1 MGVPVRFEVS
11 KVLDAIEA
19 RLTTDPAMAR
29 AVVDLS
35 EVARY
40 ADLDG
45 GRPASLLRLG
55 LVIDALGRHVAE
67 EEVPVYAVAPR
78 ALLSDADLTSNER
91 MVVRRWA
98 DDGVVEV
105 VPELD
110 DRVLEVAELIGLPV
124 LSRSRA
130 EQFRDRRPWVDEPG
144 RLLAAV
150 PGAGGPVLVARVGR
164 GEVPAVGEP
173 SPMGA
178 KLLARV
184 WRCPESNCSNFGGG
198 DSDSPFADMRKLT
211 SPVAQP
217 PPTLKAGVPTCPRHG
232 TRLSDAGPRPAVE
245 VLSVR
250 IDDVIRRRFVVSAD
264 KPVVVGRAPGSS
276 DSPRGPK
283 DQAPVPGTAPEGGD
297 GVMLGQWLTDDARKW
312 ISRGHAR
319 FALDGEDLT
328 VQDVSTNGTGIRPGG
343 SDDDDQR
350 ITLDRGE
357 VRKLDPDDVVELYA
371 GVNVGRARLWA
382 SGGVSQPNSV
392 MAEAPTMAI
401 RKFER

>member
-1 MGVPVRFEVS
+1 VRFEVS

-19 RLTTDPAMAR
+19 RLTTDPALAR

-35 EVARY
+35 EVVRY

-45 GRPASLLRLG
+45 GRPASMLRLG
-55 LVIDALGRHVAE
+55 LVVDALGRHVAE
-67 EEVPVYAVAPR
+67 ENVPVYAVAPR

-98 DDGVVEV
+98 DDGKVEV
-105 VPELD
+105 VPQLG
-110 DRVLEVAELIGLPV
+110 DRVLEVAELLGLTV
-124 LSRSRA
+124 LTRSRA
-130 EQFRDRRPWVDEPG
+130 EQFREARPWVEEPG

-150 PGAGGPVLVARVGR
+150 PGAGGPVLVARIGR
-164 GEVPAVGEP
+164 GEVPAVGER

-178 KLLARV
+178 RMLARV
-184 WRCPESNCSNFGGG
+184 WRCPESNCSSFGGVGG
-198 DSDSPFADMRKLT
+198 DSDSPFADMRTVT

-217 PPTLKAGVPTCPRHG
+217 PPSLRAGVPTCPRHG
-232 TRLSDAGPRPAVE
+232 TKLTDAGPRPAVE

-250 IDDVIRRRFVVSAD
+250 IDGVIRQRFVVSTET
-264 KPVVVGRAPGSS
+264 PIVVGRAPEG
-276 DSPRGPK
+276 DS
-283 DQAPVPGTAPEGGD
+283 
-297 GVMLGQWLTDDARKW
+297 GVMLGQWLTEDARKW

-319 FALDGEDLT
+319 FSLAGDTLT

-343 SDDDDQR
+343 SIDDDER
-350 ITLDRGE
+350 VTLNRDETR
-357 VRKLDPDDVVELYA
+357 VLAPADVVELYA
-371 GVNVGRARLWA
+371 GVNVGRARMWA
-382 SGGVSQPNSV
+382 TGGVSQPHSV

>member
-1 MGVPVRFEVS
+1 VRFEVS

-19 RLTTDPAMAR
+19 RLTTDPALAR

-35 EVARY
+35 EVVRY

-45 GRPASLLRLG
+45 GRPASMLRLG

-67 EEVPVYAVAPR
+67 ENVPVYAVAPR
-78 ALLSDADLTSNER
+78 GLLSDADLTSNER

-105 VPELD
+105 VPQVG
-110 DRVLEVAELIGLPV
+110 DRVLEVAELLGLPV
-124 LSRSRA
+124 LTRSRA
-130 EQFRDRRPWVDEPG
+130 EQFRDGRPWVDEPG

-164 GEVPAVGEP
+164 GEVPAASDP

-184 WRCPESNCSNFGGG
+184 WRCSESNCSAFGGG
-198 DSDSPFADMRKLT
+198 DSDSPFADMRKVI

-217 PPTLKAGVPTCPRHG
+217 PATLRAGVPSCPRHG
-232 TRLSDAGPRPAVE
+232 TKLTDAGPRPHVE

-250 IDDVIRRRFVVSAD
+250 IDGVIRQRFVVSEGQ
-264 KPVVVGRAPGSS
+264 PVVVGRAP
-276 DSPRGPK
+276 
-283 DQAPVPGTAPEGGD
+283 EGG
-297 GVMLGQWLTDDARKW
+297 GIMLGQWLTDDARKW
-312 ISRGHAR
+312 ISRGHAK
-319 FALDGEDLT
+319 FSLDGTELT
-328 VQDVSTNGTGIRPGG
+328 VQDVSTNGTGVRPGG
-343 SDDDDQR
+343 STDDDDR
-350 ITLDRGE
+350 VTLARDE
-357 VRKLDPDDVVELYA
+357 VRTLAAEDVVELYA
-371 GVNVGRARLWA
+371 GVNVGRARMWA
-382 SGGVSQPNSV
+382 TGGVSQPASV
-392 MAEAPTMAI
+392 MSDAPTMAI

>member
-1 MGVPVRFEVS
+1 VRFEVS

-19 RLTTDPAMAR
+19 RLTTDPALAR

-35 EVARY
+35 EIVRY

-45 GRPASLLRLG
+45 GRPASMLRLG
-55 LVIDALGRHVAE
+55 LVIDALGRHVSE
-67 EEVPVYAVAPR
+67 ENVPVYAVAPR
-78 ALLSDADLTSNER
+78 GLLSDADLTSNER

-98 DDGVVEV
+98 DDGKVEV
-105 VPELD
+105 VPQLD
-110 DRVLEVAELIGLPV
+110 DRVYEVAELLGLPV
-124 LSRSRA
+124 LTRSRG
-130 EQFRDRRPWVDEPG
+130 EQFRATRSWVSEPG

-164 GEVPAVGEP
+164 GEIPAVGER

-178 KLLARV
+178 RLLARV
-184 WRCPESNCSNFGGG
+184 WRCPESNCGSFGAAG
-198 DSDSPFADMRKLT
+198 DSDSPFADMREFT

-217 PPTLKAGVPTCPRHG
+217 PPSLRSAVPSCPRHG
-232 TRLSDAGPRPAVE
+232 TPLSDAGLRPAVE

-250 IDDVIRRRFVVSAD
+250 IDGVIRQRFVVSEE
-264 KPVVVGRAPGSS
+264 KPVVVGRAP
-276 DSPRGPK
+276 
-283 DQAPVPGTAPEGGD
+283 EGDG
-297 GVMLGQWLTDDARKW
+297 GVMLGQWLSDDARKW

-319 FALDGEDLT
+319 FTLAGETLT

-343 SDDDDQR
+343 STDDDER
-350 ITLDRGE
+350 ITLSRDE
-357 VRKLDPDDVVELYA
+357 VRTLAAADVVELYA
-371 GVNVGRARLWA
+371 NVNVGRARMWA
-382 SGGVSQPNSV
+382 TGGVSQPSSV

>member
-1 MGVPVRFEVS
+1 VRFEVS

-19 RLTTDPAMAR
+19 RLTTDPALAR

-35 EVARY
+35 EVVRY

-45 GRPASLLRLG
+45 GRPASMLRLG

-67 EEVPVYAVAPR
+67 ENVPVYAVVPR
-78 ALLSDADLTSNER
+78 SLLSDADLTSNER

-98 DDGVVEV
+98 DDGIVEV
-105 VPELD
+105 IPQVE
-110 DRVLEVAELIGLPV
+110 DRVLEVADLLGLPV
-124 LSRSRA
+124 LTRVRA
-130 EQFRDRRPWVDEPG
+130 EQFRDGRPWVDEPG

-164 GEVPAVGEP
+164 GEVPAVGDP

-184 WRCPESNCSNFGGG
+184 WRCADSTCSSYGAGG
-198 DSDSPFADMRKLT
+198 DSDSPFADMRTFT

-232 TRLSDAGPRPAVE
+232 TRLTDAGPRPAVE

-250 IDDVIRRRFVVSAD
+250 IDGVIRQRFVVSAG
-264 KPVVVGRAPGSS
+264 KPVVVGRAP
-276 DSPRGPK
+276 
-283 DQAPVPGTAPEGGD
+283 EGG
-297 GVMLGQWLTDDARKW
+297 GGIMLGQWLSEDARKW
-312 ISRGHAR
+312 ISRGHVR
-319 FALDGEDLT
+319 LVLEGTELT
-328 VQDVSTNGTGIRPGG
+328 AQDVSTNGTGIRPGG
-343 SDDDDQR
+343 STDDDER
-350 ITLDRGE
+350 VTLARDETR
-357 VRKLDPDDVVELYA
+357 VLAPDDVVELYA
-371 GVNVGRARLWA
+371 NVNVGRSRMWA
-382 SGGVSQPNSV
+382 TGGVSQPASV
-392 MAEAPTMAI
+392 MADAPTMAI

>member
-1 MGVPVRFEVS
+1 MRFEVS

-19 RLTTDPAMAR
+19 RLTTDPALAR

-35 EVARY
+35 EVVRY

-45 GRPASLLRLG
+45 GRPASMLRLG

-67 EEVPVYAVAPR
+67 ENVPVYAVAPR
-78 ALLSDADLTSNER
+78 GLLSDADLTSNER

-110 DRVLEVAELIGLPV
+110 DRVLEVAELLGLPV
-124 LSRSRA
+124 LTRSRA

-178 KLLARV
+178 QAARPGV
-184 WRCPESNCSNFGGG
+184 EVPGVELQQLRRGG
-198 DSDSPFADMRKLT
+198 DSDSPFADMRKVT

-217 PPTLKAGVPTCPRHG
+217 PPTLRAGAPTCPRHG
-232 TRLSDAGPRPAVE
+232 TQLTDAGPRPAVE

-250 IDDVIRRRFVVSAD
+250 IDGVIRRRFVVSAD
-264 KPVVVGRAPGSS
+264 KPVVVGR
-276 DSPRGPK
+276 
-283 DQAPVPGTAPEGGD
+283 APEGGD

-319 FALDGEDLT
+319 FALRRRRADRAGRVAPT
-328 VQDVSTNGTGIRPGG
+328 APASGPAARRTTTSGSRWTATRPA
-343 SDDDDQR
+343 R
-350 ITLDRGE
+350 WRPT
-357 VRKLDPDDVVELYA
+357 DVVELYA
-371 GVNVGRARLWA
+371 GVNVGRARMWA
-382 SGGVSQPNSV
+382 TGGVSQPASV

>member
-1 MGVPVRFEVS
+1 VRFEVS

-19 RLTTDPAMAR
+19 RLTTDPALAR

-35 EVARY
+35 EVSRY

-45 GRPASLLRLG
+45 GRPASMLRLG

-67 EEVPVYAVAPR
+67 ENVPVYGVAPR
-78 ALLSDADLTSNER
+78 AMLSDADLTSNER

-124 LSRSRA
+124 LTRSRA

-164 GEVPAVGEP
+164 GEVPPVGEP

-184 WRCPESNCSNFGGG
+184 WKCPEANCSNFSGGQ
-198 DSDSPFADMRKLT
+198 SDSPFADMRKLT

-232 TRLSDAGPRPAVE
+232 TPLSDAGVRPAVE

-250 IDDVIRRRFVVSAD
+250 IDDVIRRRFVVSEGN
-264 KPVVVGRAPGSS
+264 PVVVGRAP
-276 DSPRGPK
+276 
-283 DQAPVPGTAPEGGD
+283 EGD
-297 GVMLGQWLTDDARKW
+297 GIMLGQWLTDDARKW
-312 ISRGHAR
+312 ISRGHAK
-319 FALDGEDLT
+319 FALTGEELT

-343 SDDDDQR
+343 SADDEQR
-350 ITLDRGE
+350 ITLDRE
-357 VRKLDPDDVVELYA
+357 EIRTLAADDVVELYA
-371 GVNVGRARLWA
+371 GVNVGRAKLWA
-382 SGGVSQPNSV
+382 TGGVSQPASV
-392 MAEAPTMAI
+392 MSDAPTMAI

>member
-1 MGVPVRFEVS
+1 MRFEVS

-19 RLTTDPAMAR
+19 RLTTDPALAR

-35 EVARY
+35 EVVRY

-45 GRPASLLRLG
+45 GRPASMLRLG

-67 EEVPVYAVAPR
+67 ENVPVYAVTPR
-78 ALLSDADLTSNER
+78 GLLSDADLTSNER

-98 DDGVVEV
+98 DDGLVEV
-105 VPELD
+105 VPEMG

-124 LSRSRA
+124 LTRSRA

-178 KLLARV
+178 RLLARV
-184 WRCPESNCSNFGGG
+184 WKCPESNCSSFGGG
-198 DSDSPFADMRKLT
+198 DSDSPFADMRKVT

-217 PPTLKAGVPTCPRHG
+217 PPTLRAGVPTCPRHG
-232 TRLSDAGPRPAVE
+232 TKLADAGERPAVE

-250 IDDVIRRRFVVSAD
+250 IDDVIRRRFVVAAGE
-264 KPVVVGRAPGSS
+264 PVVVGRAP
-276 DSPRGPK
+276 
-283 DQAPVPGTAPEGGD
+283 EGG
-297 GVMLGQWLTDDARKW
+297 GIMLGQWLSEDARKW

-319 FALDGEDLT
+319 FALEGTELT

-343 SDDDDQR
+343 SVDDDAR
-350 ITLDRGE
+350 ITLARDE
-357 VRKLDPDDVVELYA
+357 VRPLGPEDVVELYA
-371 GVNVGRARLWA
+371 GVNVGRAKMWA
-382 SGGVSQPNSV
+382 TGGVSQPASV

>member
-1 MGVPVRFEVS
+1 VRFEVS

-19 RLTTDPAMAR
+19 RLTTDPALVR

-35 EVARY
+35 EVVRY

-45 GRPASLLRLG
+45 GRPASMLRLG

-67 EEVPVYAVAPR
+67 ENVPVYAVTPR
-78 ALLSDADLTSNER
+78 SLLSDGDLTSNER

-98 DDGVVEV
+98 DDGKVEV
-105 VPELD
+105 VPQLD
-110 DRVLEVAELIGLPV
+110 DRVLEVAELLGVPV
-124 LSRSRA
+124 LTRSRE
-130 EQFRDRRPWVDEPG
+130 EQFRSTRPWVDEPG

-150 PGAGGPVLVARVGR
+150 PGAGGPVLVARIGR
-164 GEVPAVGEP
+164 GEVPAVGER

-178 KLLARV
+178 RLLARV
-184 WRCPESNCSNFGGG
+184 WRCPESNCSSYGVAG
-198 DSDSPFADMRKLT
+198 DSDSPFADMRTFT

-217 PPTLKAGVPTCPRHG
+217 PPTMRPGAPTCPRHG
-232 TRLSDAGPRPAVE
+232 TTLTDAGPRPAVE

-250 IDDVIRRRFVVSAD
+250 IDGVIRRRFVVSAGQ
-264 KPVVVGRAPGSS
+264 PVVVGRAP
-276 DSPRGPK
+276 
-283 DQAPVPGTAPEGGD
+283 EGG
-297 GVMLGQWLTDDARKW
+297 GIMLGQWLTDDARKW
-312 ISRGHAR
+312 ISRGHAK
-319 FALDGEDLT
+319 FTLEGDNLT

-343 SDDDDQR
+343 SDDDNER
-350 ITLDRGE
+350 ITLNRDETRPLG
-357 VRKLDPDDVVELYA
+357 PSDVVELYA

-382 SGGVSQPNSV
+382 TGGVSQPASV